1 MDELAKTEAR
11 NYLSAA
17 GFFVAASFMLLCAL
31 SDTFPSEILQFIA
44 GFGLLLI
51 GILLIVLRKR
61 DMIAML
67 FMMLAFIHLPQA
79 FIPDFPGFPIFFCF
93 GGVALLTLLVT
104 LTGKDKA
111 KWLLFILPLL
121 IILSSIVGPVS
132 TIGHKIILWIYFA
145 VSLYFALAC
154 ASERLNLPGRRILT
168 ADEETDFKAS
178 GSVLGY
184 ILFAIITGTY
194 VAYYLVGESM
204 MRLEY
209 LITINLVAAVLMV
222 VVSVLLLTVGKM
234 RFTPVMFML
243 AGLLTVVSLYVSG
256 TMMLVGMGILFI
268 IVGIFAVLRKE
279 SRLLPGIMLIV
290 YGCTGFFS
298 VHGNGTV
305 TPVVSFILNTI
316 PCLIAIYLAFVV
328 YSQKKLPKF

>member
-17 GFFVAASFMLLCAL
+17 GFFVGASFVLLLAL
-31 SDTFPSEILQFIA
+31 SDTFVSETLQLIT

-67 FMMLAFIHLPQA
+67 FMMLAFIHLPRA
-79 FIPDFPGFPIFFCF
+79 FIPDFPGFPILFCF
-93 GGVALLTLLVT
+93 GGVVLLTLLVT
-104 LTGKDKA
+104 LTGKDKT

-132 TIGHKIILWIYFA
+132 PIGHKIILWIQFA
-145 VSLYFALAC
+145 VNLYFALAC